1 MCIHTVHTQANAY
14 LSSLSSSSSCMWVRE
29 GEKMTDMV
37 YTWKMNNE
45 IKSQA
50 LGSTR
55 VHYDGVFWGNL
66 YKQGKFSLSLSLSHL
81 IIHRVISINAGCKE
95 RNNVERIYILKI
107 LKKASYVPNTSKLH
121 HTKATLAHPIMQTDV
136 CAHVQVY
143 IK

>member
-1 MCIHTVHTQANAY
+1 MHQYANGPSMCYHQTDWQKWIMGASLILMSTLTKINIYIYFMCIHTVHTQANAY

-66 YKQGKFSLSLSLSHL
+66 YKQGKFSLSLSLSL
-81 IIHRVISINAGCKE
+81 S
-95 RNNVERIYILKI
+95 
-107 LKKASYVPNTSKLH
+107 PH
-121 HTKATLAHPIMQTDV
+121 HPQGHQHQCWL
-136 CAHVQVY
+136 
-143 IK
+143 